1 MLCFFYG
8 DKKVA
13 WYCIRYFST
22 NGLSPLTESSFCNI
36 QYITMVCV
44 QVLENAED
52 VVVRTVVVITM
63 TMVRRV
69 VVRVMMVVVVMAK
82 RMIMAAVMVM
92 LARMWW

>member
-1 MLCFFYG
+1 MFFFYG

-22 NGLSPLTESSFCNI
+22 NRLSSLTESSFCTKK
-36 QYITMVCV
+36 YITMVCA

-52 VVVRTVVVITM
+52 VVVRMIVVITM

-69 VVRVMMVVVVMAK
+69 VVRVMMVVVVMVK
-82 RMIMAAVMVM
+82 RMRMAAVMVM
-92 LARMWW
+92 LARMWR